1 MGIRLSILTV
11 EDPCCVAWLGRGV
24 GYMRTLRHL
33 GPLFLTLHRPPVA
46 RHAAVALPG
55 DKGVA
60 PCWPTRASSWSQTSM
75 ELSRARTGIAA
86 AIALGKFF

>member
-60 PCWPTRASSWSQTSM
+60 PDLFGDDRD
-75 ELSRARTGIAA
+75 RTGKIGRAV
-86 AIALGKFF
+86 L